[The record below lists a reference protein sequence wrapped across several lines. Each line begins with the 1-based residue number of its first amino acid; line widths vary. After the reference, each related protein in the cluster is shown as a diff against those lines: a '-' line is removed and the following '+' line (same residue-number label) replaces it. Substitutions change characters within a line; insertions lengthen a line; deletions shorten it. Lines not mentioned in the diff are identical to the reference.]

1 MAKNQANIRIYGD
14 DDDAVWTAPK
24 GSTLPTDL
32 AAPAAPFEELGWL
45 GEDGINIEQSF
56 TRNKFNAHQGGALVR
71 GKNSGLE
78 RTFAF
83 ACLEETA
90 TVLGLYYPG
99 ITGTR
104 DVATGVTRYTVPAGA
119 RSNERAWVVDC
130 HDDGVQKR
138 LVVDVGEVAE
148 TGTIAH
154 TNSGLTIYQFTV
166 DILGDFEL
174 IGNSPS
180 WTSIPAV

>member
-1 MAKNQANIRIYGD
+1 MTKNQANIRIYGD

-24 GSTLPTDL
+24 GTTLPTDL
-32 AAPAAPFEELGWL
+32 SAPAAPFEELGWL

-99 ITGTR
+99 L
-104 DVATGVTRYTVPAGA
+104 TGVTTGGVTRFQIPAGA
-119 RSNERAWVVDC
+119 RSNERAWIVDTY
-130 HDDGVQKR
+130 DGEVQKR

-148 TGTIAH
+148 TGTVAH
-154 TNSGLTIYQFTV
+154 TNSGLTIYEFTV
-166 DILGDFEL
+166 DIIGDFEL
-174 IGNSPS
+174 ISNASGLVVAATP
-180 WTSIPAV
+180 